1 MKQKCLAMTCVFA
14 LLISM
19 LPFAWAAEPPVDSPT
34 DSSPPA
40 DTLTEESGED
50 PGGTGMLPEGGADM
64 DPGLD
69 LPNPEPSSSPSTET
83 EPPVRTEKENRTVLV
98 GLAYGSTGL
107 PGANLQ
113 NAEGSGYRLGYLDE
127 NRVFQQLGFTQER
140 LISVAITQKVWYGD
154 DNGYTS
160 YSDRITSNIMVGC
173 WHVQHPIQVNSFEE
187 AAAAAA
193 QIKDGFPA
201 WVDGAWSVRS
211 GSYATRAEATAAAEA
226 VGGVMA
232 GTGAYGVSVIKRGTS
247 RILFQFDGGANLDLA
262 IQPGLDDSVKPV
274 TWFKGYKYYGAFRFH
289 RHEGGYLTVVNALS
303 LDDYA
308 ECVISRE
315 MSSGWPLEA
324 LKAQAVCARTYY
336 ESCYRSGKHRSYSFD
351 ICSTVDCQAYHGMS
365 ATGGNTAQAAA
376 ETTGLR
382 VWYQGSLAQTFYFS
396 SDGGATEDVRNI
408 WNSNANLPY
417 LCGVV
422 DPYEA
427 YVADKIPSYNWVRE
441 FTGAELTQRLRD
453 KKKNVGNIVDFRVS
467 DRTPTGNVKSITF
480 IEESGKSW
488 TFSKTEIVTLL
499 GLRSYH
505 YDVASMG
512 ETIGGSYYVQDGAT
526 VESVNGL
533 YAINGEGQVEEIS
546 GPVYVISGSGET
558 ESLPAP
564 YGGTPT
570 GEMLFTVYG
579 SGWGHNIGMSQWG
592 AYSMAVQG
600 FNFVDILTFYYPGVE
615 IY

>member
-1 MKQKCLAMTCVFA
+1 MKQKWLAILCVFA
-14 LLISM
+14 LMPTMI
-19 LPFAWAAEPPVDSPT
+19 PFVRAAEPPVDSPT
-34 DSSPPA
+34 
-40 DTLTEESGED
+40 EESGED
-50 PGGTGMLPEGGADM
+50 LGGTGMLPEGGFDS
-64 DPGLD
+64 DLELD
-69 LPNPEPSSSPSTET
+69 LPAPEPTSSPVPET
-83 EPPVRTEKENRTVLV
+83 NPLVKAKKEDRTVLV
-98 GLAYGSTGL
+98 GLAYGSSGL

-113 NAEGSGYRLGYLDE
+113 NATGSGYRLGYLDKD
-127 NRVFQQLGFTQER
+127 RVFHQLGFTQER
-140 LISVAITQKVWYGD
+140 LISVAITQNVWYGD

-160 YSDRITSNIMVGC
+160 YSDKIKTNVMVGC

-193 QIKDGFPA
+193 QIEGGFPA
-201 WVDGAWSVRS
+201 WVDGGWSVRS

-226 VGGVMA
+226 VGGVMG

-247 RILFQFDGGANLDLA
+247 KILFQFDGGADLDLA
-262 IQPGLDDSVKPV
+262 IQPDLGDMGKPE
-274 TWFKGYKYYGAFRFH
+274 TWFKGYKYYGLFRFH
-289 RHEGGYLTVVNALS
+289 RHNGENLTVVNALS
-303 LDDYA
+303 LDDYT

-315 MSSGWPLEA
+315 MSASWPLEA

-336 ESCYRSGKHRSYSFD
+336 ESCNRSGTHRSYGFD
-351 ICSTVDCQAYHGMS
+351 ICSTTHCQAYYGMS
-365 ATGGNTAQAAA
+365 ATAKNTAQAAA

-382 VWYQGSLAQTFYFS
+382 VWYQGSLAQTYYFS

-408 WNSNANLPY
+408 WSSSANLPY
-417 LCGVV
+417 LCGVI

-441 FTGAELTQRLRD
+441 FTGAELTQKLRD
-453 KKKNVGNIVDFRVS
+453 KKKDVGNIVDFKVS
-467 DRTPTGNVKSITF
+467 ACTPTGNVKSITF

-488 TFSKTEIVTLL
+488 TFSKTEIVSLL

-505 YDVASMG
+505 YDVVSMG
-512 ETIGGSYYVQDGAT
+512 ETIGGSYYIQDGTT

-533 YAINGEGQVEEIS
+533 YAINGEGEVEEIS
-546 GPVYVISGSGET
+546 GPAYVISGSGET

-600 FNFVDILTFYYPGVE
+600 YNFVDILTFYYPGVE